1 MLFEESGLQD
11 MCRDESAQ
19 DLAEYAVMLAI
30 VLVIVFA
37 TLKLISHK
45 HVNAASPG
53 HSTSVAH

>member
-1 MLFEESGLQD
+1 MLFEEGGLQH
-11 MCRDESAQ
+11 MFRDESAQ

-45 HVNAASPG
+45 QANAASPR
-53 HSTSVAH
+53 HSTAVAH

>member
-1 MLFEESGLQD
+1 MF
-11 MCRDESAQ
+11 RDESAQ

-45 HVNAASPG
+45 QANAASPR
-53 HSTSVAH
+53 HSTAVAH

>member
-1 MLFEESGLQD
+1 

>member
-37 TLKLISHK
+37 TLKLISHQ
-45 HVNAASPG
+45 HVNAASPK
-53 HSTSVAH
+53 HSTTVAH